1 MKHSPETV
9 RLPMGIR
16 MCVPMQEI
24 LNLAGRFWAKL
35 YKGEIS
41 KLQSSYCFLE
51 NIWPGVEW
59 PLDVVVLQKELQCE
73 LAQGTGVGTH
83 RCSVSAF
90 ADKQA

>member
-1 MKHSPETV
+1 
-9 RLPMGIR
+9 
-16 MCVPMQEI
+16 MQGI
-24 LNLAGRFWAKL
+24 LNLAGQFWAKL

-51 NIWPGVEW
+51 NIWPGVER
-59 PLDVVVLQKELQCE
+59 PLDVVVLQKDLQCE
-73 LAQGTGVGTH
+73 LAQGAGVGTH